1 MLRREQRLIGVP
13 TCAISALNHRATT
26 SEVRLA
32 VPCPVPGRIRVHRGD
47 AVPTLGMGYMA
58 KATAA
63 NIAPQGS
70 SAIAPDFSAH
80 LISLPQ
86 PPEHPKLRLGPVVP
100 AAHHARAVSVLL
112 VPPDI
117 IRLNVPLINRPILL
131 LTVTVEICASSARP
145 LPEDRAR
152 PRRRDSYMQTRR
164 ILHYNNAVQRPT
176 TQREKEPP
184 RYPSTRKEP

>member
-1 MLRREQRLIGVP
+1 MLGRERRLIAVP
-13 TCAISALNHRATT
+13 ICTVSALNHRATI
-26 SEVRLA
+26 SEIRFA
-32 VPCPVPGRIRVHRGD
+32 VKCQVERRIRVRRGD
-47 AVPTLGMGYMA
+47 AVPTLVMGHLA
-58 KATAA
+58 KVTAA

-70 SAIAPDFSAH
+70 SVVAPDFSAH

-86 PPEHPKLRLGPVVP
+86 PPEHPKFRLGPVVP
-100 AAHHARAVSVLL
+100 AAHHARVVSVLL

-117 IRLNVPLINRPILL
+117 IRLNVSLINRPILL